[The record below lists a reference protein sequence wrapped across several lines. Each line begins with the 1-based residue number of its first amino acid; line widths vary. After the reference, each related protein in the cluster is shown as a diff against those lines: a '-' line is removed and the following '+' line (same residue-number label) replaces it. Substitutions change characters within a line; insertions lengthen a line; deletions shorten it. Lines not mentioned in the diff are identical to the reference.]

1 MNLIQN
7 IEQKRYDT
15 HIRRRNLYKL
25 KMIRNDSKMT
35 EKLIKE
41 FIKKIDNKSIKMH
54 FIYNS
59 KTNNYSSYLR
69 EI

>member
-1 MNLIQN
+1 
-7 IEQKRYDT
+7 
-15 HIRRRNLYKL
+15 
-25 KMIRNDSKMT
+25 MIRNDSKMT

-54 FIYNS
+54 FNYNS